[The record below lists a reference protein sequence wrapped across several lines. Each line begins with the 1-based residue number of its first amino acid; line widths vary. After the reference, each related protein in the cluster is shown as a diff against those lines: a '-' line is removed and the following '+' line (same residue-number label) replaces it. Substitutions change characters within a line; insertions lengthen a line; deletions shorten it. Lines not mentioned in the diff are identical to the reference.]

1 MPHFPFFYPDLMMV
15 MVQAPKLK
23 GPLINHM
30 GGVEHPVIF
39 KQPAERSSAWKIQT
53 ILVLPSED
61 HLIIIIMAHLVQEMP
76 RKLLSQRWRAMALL
90 LHLMALW

>member
-1 MPHFPFFYPDLMMV
+1 
-15 MVQAPKLK
+15 
-23 GPLINHM
+23 M

-39 KQPAERSSAWKIQT
+39 KQAAEGSSGWKILAT
-53 ILVLPSED
+53 LALHNKD

-76 RKLLSQRWRAMALL
+76 QKLPLQRWRAMALL